1 MLTLLGI
8 GLGILVVFL
17 ITALTGY
24 FVAQEF
30 GYMAVDRSRLK
41 ARAEA
46 GDAAAKRALAV
57 TRRTSFMLSG
67 AQLGITVT
75 GLLVG
80 YVAEPLIG
88 SGVGELLGGVGIPV
102 GVGVAIGTVIAII
115 FSTVVQMVFGELFP
129 KNLAIARPEPV
140 ARWLARSTTI
150 YLAVFGWL
158 IALFDK
164 SSNLLLR
171 ALRIEPV
178 HDVEHS
184 ASVRDLEHIVA
195 ESRDAGDLPDELSVL
210 LDRVL
215 EFPTRTAE
223 HAMIPRPNTDHVD
236 ADLAAGEVLTLMS
249 TGHTRYPV
257 LAGGDDEV
265 RGVIHL
271 QDLLEWSYALKKQP
285 PQADSSA
292 TAVDLCR
299 PAVVVPST
307 LPLPEVLET
316 LADAHDEMA
325 VVIDEYGGFAGVVT
339 AEDIAEE
346 LVGEIDDEH
355 DSEAT
360 VAIEE
365 SPEGWR
371 VRGDA
376 HVDEVSRTVGWD
388 LPEGDYE
395 TMAGLVIAEFV
406 GLPEVGD
413 TVTIEIDPDPSTL
426 LEDDE
431 APPRTVRATVLEVDK
446 RVPALLSMSV
456 AHNENDPG
464 EKSPDDKHRGEMK
477 NPAENGEE
485 SDNG

>member
-1 MLTLLGI
+1 MLTVLGI
-8 GLGILVVFL
+8 FLGILVVL
-17 ITALTGY
+17 AITAVTGY

-30 GYMAVDRSRLK
+30 GFMAVDRSRLK
-41 ARAEA
+41 ARAES
-46 GDAAAKRALAV
+46 GDAAAKRALSV

-88 SGVGELLGGVGIPV
+88 SGVGDLLGNVGIPV
-102 GVGVAIGTVIAII
+102 GVGVVIGTIIAIL

-140 ARWLARSTTI
+140 ALWLARSTTI

-164 SSNLLLR
+164 ASNLLLR

-195 ESRDAGDLPDELSVL
+195 ESRDAGELPEDLSVL

-223 HAMIPRPNTDHVD
+223 HAMIPRPHTDQVD
-236 ADLAAGEVLTLMS
+236 ASLPAFEVLALMS

-257 LAGGDDEV
+257 AGDDDEV
-265 RGVIHL
+265 LGVVHL
-271 QDLLEWSYALKKQP
+271 PDLLEWSYALKKEP
-285 PQADSSA
+285 SKAVPTA
-292 TAVDLCR
+292 TAGDLCR
-299 PAVVVPST
+299 RAVVVPST
-307 LPLPEVLET
+307 LPLPEVLEN
-316 LADAHDEMA
+316 LAAAHEEMA
-325 VVIDEYGGFAGVVT
+325 IVIDEYGGFAGVVT

-355 DSEAT
+355 DPETAA
-360 VAIEE
+360 AIEKTAD
-365 SPEGWR
+365 GWR

-376 HVDEVSRTVGWD
+376 HVDEVSRAIGWE

-395 TMAGLVIAEFV
+395 TIAGLVIAEFV
-406 GLPEVGD
+406 GLPEVGE
-413 TVTIEIDPDPSTL
+413 TVEITIDPDPASL
-426 LEDDE
+426 LDDDE
-431 APPRTVRATVLEVDK
+431 APPRVVHVEVLEVDK
-446 RVPALLSMSV
+446 HVPALVSMSLGTEV
-456 AHNENDPG
+456 STDATASDAGRE
-464 EKSPDDKHRGEMK
+464 
-477 NPAENGEE
+477 A
-485 SDNG
+485 DNG

>member
-1 MLTLLGI
+1 MLTVLGI
-8 GLGILVVFL
+8 GLGILVVLL

-46 GDAAAKRALAV
+46 GDAAAKRALGV

-88 SGVGELLGGVGIPV
+88 SGVGDLLGEVGIPV
-102 GVGVAIGTVIAII
+102 GVGVVIGTVIAIL

-140 ARWLARSTTI
+140 ALWLSRSTTI
-150 YLAVFGWL
+150 YLAAFGWL
-158 IALFDK
+158 ISLFDK
-164 SSNLLLR
+164 ASNLLLH

-195 ESRDAGDLPDELSVL
+195 ESRDAGDLPDDLSVL

-215 EFPTRTAE
+215 DFPTRTAE
-223 HAMIPRPNTDHVD
+223 HAMIARPNTDHVD
-236 ADLAAGEVLTLMS
+236 AALPAAEVLTLMS

-257 LAGGDDEV
+257 LAGADDEV

-271 QDLLEWSYALKKQP
+271 QDLLEWSYALKQHP
-285 PQADSSA
+285 PQADPSA
-292 TAVDLCR
+292 VAVDLSR
-299 PAVVVPST
+299 AAVVVPST
-307 LPLPEVLET
+307 LPLPEVLEN
-316 LADAHDEMA
+316 LAAAHEEMA
-325 VVIDEYGGFAGVVT
+325 IVIDEYGGFAGVVT

-355 DSEAT
+355 DPEASAA
-360 VAIEE
+360 VEE
-365 SPEGWR
+365 TAEGWL

-376 HVDEVSRTVGWD
+376 HVDEVSRAIGWE

-406 GLPEVGD
+406 GLPEAGD
-413 TVTIEIDPDPSTL
+413 AVTITIGPDPATL
-426 LEDDE
+426 LDDDE
-431 APPRTVRATVLEVDK
+431 APPRKVRATVLEVDK
-446 RVPALLSMSV
+446 RVPSLLSMTMS
-456 AHNENDPG
+456 
-464 EKSPDDKHRGEMK
+464 DDADVSSDAGQEDDRG
-477 NPAENGEE
+477 
-485 SDNG
+485 

>member
-1 MLTLLGI
+1 MLTVLGI
-8 GLGILVVFL
+8 FLGILVVL
-17 ITALTGY
+17 AITAVTGY

-41 ARAEA
+41 ARAES
-46 GDAAAKRALAV
+46 GDAAAKRALSV

-88 SGVGELLGGVGIPV
+88 SGVGDLLNNVGIPV
-102 GVGVAIGTVIAII
+102 GVGVAIGTVIAIL

-140 ARWLARSTTI
+140 ALWLARSTTI
-150 YLAVFGWL
+150 YLALFGWL

-164 SSNLLLR
+164 ASNLLLR

-195 ESRDAGDLPDELSVL
+195 ESRDAGELPEDLSVL

-223 HAMIPRPNTDHVD
+223 HAMIPRPHTDLVD
-236 ADLAAGEVLTLMS
+236 AALPASEVLALMS

-257 LAGGDDEV
+257 SAGTDDEV

-271 QDLLEWSYALKKQP
+271 HDLLEWSHALKTEPAK
-285 PQADSSA
+285 ADPSA
-292 TAVDLCR
+292 TAGDLCR
-299 PAVVVPST
+299 RAVVVPST
-307 LPLPEVLET
+307 LPLPEVLEN
-316 LADAHDEMA
+316 LASANEEMA
-325 VVIDEYGGFAGVVT
+325 IVIDEYGGFAGVVT

-355 DSEAT
+355 DPET
-360 VAIEE
+360 VAAIAETAD
-365 SPEGWR
+365 GWR

-376 HVDEVSRTVGWD
+376 HVDEVSRAIGWE

-395 TMAGLVIAEFV
+395 TIAGLVIAEFV
-406 GLPEVGD
+406 GLPDVGQ
-413 TVTIEIDPDPSTL
+413 TVTIPIDPDPATL
-426 LEDDE
+426 LDDDE
-431 APPRTVRATVLEVDK
+431 APPRVVNATVLEVEK
-446 RVPALLSMSV
+446 RVPALVSMSLGSELSTD
-456 AHNENDPG
+456 AAG
-464 EKSPDDKHRGEMK
+464 SDDGRE
-477 NPAENGEE
+477 A
-485 SDNG
+485 DNG

>member
-1 MLTLLGI
+1 MLTVLGI
-8 GLGILVVFL
+8 VLGILVVL
-17 ITALTGY
+17 VITALTGY

-30 GYMAVDRSRLK
+30 GFMAVDRSRLK
-41 ARAEA
+41 ARAES
-46 GDAAAKRALAV
+46 GDAAAGRALSV

-88 SGVGELLGGVGIPV
+88 TGIGDLLGGVGIPL
-102 GVGVAIGTVIAII
+102 GVGVVIGTVIAIG

-129 KNLAIARPEPV
+129 KNLAIARAEPV
-140 ARWLARSTTI
+140 ALWLARSTTI
-150 YLAVFGWL
+150 YLTVFGWL

-164 SSNLLLR
+164 ASNLLLR

-195 ESRDAGDLPDELSVL
+195 ESRDAGELPDDLSIL

-223 HAMIPRPNTDHVD
+223 HAMIPRPHTDHVD
-236 ADLAAGEVLTLMS
+236 ASATAEEVLARMS
-249 TGHTRYPV
+249 AGHTRYPV
-257 LAGGDDEV
+257 IAGPGDEV
-265 RGVIHL
+265 LGVVHL
-271 QDLLEWSYALKKQP
+271 HDLLEWSHAVKMVP
-285 PQADSSA
+285 AQADRNA
-292 TAVDLCR
+292 TARDLCR
-299 PAVVVPST
+299 RAVVVPST
-307 LPLPEVLET
+307 LPLPEVLEN
-316 LADAHDEMA
+316 LSAAAEEMA
-325 VVIDEYGGFAGVVT
+325 IVIDEYGGFAGVVT

-355 DSEAT
+355 DPET
-360 VAIEE
+360 VAVVEE
-365 SPEGWR
+365 TDNGWL

-376 HVDEVSRTVGWD
+376 HVDEVSREIGLE

-395 TMAGLVIAEFV
+395 TIAGLVIAEYV

-413 TVTIEIDPDPSTL
+413 TVTITIDPDPAAIL
-426 LEDDE
+426 DDE
-431 APPRTVRATVLEVDK
+431 EPAPRGVLVTVLEVDK
-446 RVPALLSMSV
+446 HVPALVSMTEAV
-456 AHNENDPG
+456 EQ
-464 EKSPDDKHRGEMK
+464 SPDAVVEGAGGE
-477 NPAENGEE
+477 ADDE
-485 SDNG
+485 

>member
-1 MLTLLGI
+1 MLTVLGI
-8 GLGILVVFL
+8 IVGILVVVL

-30 GYMAVDRSRLK
+30 GFMAVDRSRLQ

-46 GDAAAKRALAV
+46 GDAAAARALTV

-88 SGVGELLGGVGIPV
+88 SGVGELLGDV
-102 GVGVAIGTVIAII
+102 GVPVAVGVTLGTVIAIG

-158 IALFDK
+158 ISLFDTA
-164 SSNLLLR
+164 SNLLLR

-184 ASVRDLEHIVA
+184 ATPRDLEHIVA
-195 ESRDAGDLPDELSVL
+195 ESRDAGELPAELSAL

-215 EFPTRTAE
+215 DFPTRTAE
-223 HAMIPRPNTDHVD
+223 HAMIPRTRVDVVRATDPAAEV
-236 ADLAAGEVLTLMS
+236 LAAMS
-249 TGHTRYPV
+249 AGHTRYPV
-257 LAGGDDEV
+257 VDDRADV
-265 RGVIHL
+265 TGVVHL
-271 QDLLEWSYALKKQP
+271 HDLLVWSDGDATP
-285 PQADSSA
+285 EADAGDS
-292 TAVDLCR
+292 TAADLAR
-299 PAVVVPST
+299 PAVIVPVS
-307 LPLPEVLET
+307 LPLPEVL
-316 LADAHDEMA
+316 AQIDAAHDELA

-339 AEDIAEE
+339 VEDIAEE

-355 DSEAT
+355 DSD
-360 VAIEE
+360 VARPIARVD
-365 SPEGWR
+365 EGWR

-376 HVDEVSRTVGWD
+376 HLDEVSRVIGRD
-388 LPEGDYE
+388 LPEGDHE
-395 TMAGLVIAEFV
+395 TVAGLVIAEFG
-406 GLPEVGD
+406 GLPAIGDVVEVDLVGD
-413 TVTIEIDPDPSTL
+413 PVL
-426 LEDDE
+426 LDEDDLRP
-431 APPRTVRATVLEVDK
+431 ATATMTVLSVG
-446 RVPALLSMSV
+446 RHVPSSVLLTI
-456 AHNENDPG
+456 
-464 EKSPDDKHRGEMK
+464 PDDAT
-477 NPAENGEE
+477 AEEGAR
-485 SDNG
+485 